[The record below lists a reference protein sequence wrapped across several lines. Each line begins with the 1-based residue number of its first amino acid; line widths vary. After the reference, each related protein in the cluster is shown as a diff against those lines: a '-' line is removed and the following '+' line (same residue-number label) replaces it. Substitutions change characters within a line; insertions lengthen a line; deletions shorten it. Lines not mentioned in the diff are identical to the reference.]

1 MLPSLSRTT
10 RALTLAALTLAL
22 PGLAAAQQGQLVGT
36 VTDAENGRALSGA
49 QIQVLGGAQRSML
62 TDDAGRYRLQLPP
75 GTYSLFV
82 QLVGYRDQRFDG
94 VGVSAGQTTTY
105 DIRLTSD
112 AFELDQVVV
121 TASRNEEK
129 ETDAPAT
136 VFTVHANDIRDR
148 PTTTPVDHLR
158 LSPGV
163 DIITYGIQ
171 GSNVVVRGFNNIFS
185 GSLHMLTDH
194 RLAGIPSLR
203 VNLMHFI
210 PANDDD
216 IDRMEVVL
224 GPGSALYGPNTA
236 NGVVHII
243 TKSPLASQ
251 GTSVTVG
258 GGERSIFQGSF
269 RTAFLLGSD
278 LGVKVSGQYLR
289 GDEWHFD
296 DPTEIANRLSANQNP
311 QQCLADKMLR
321 GLTQAEA
328 TAACGRIGNRDYSTE
343 RFGFEARAD
352 WRFAEDGTFIA
363 TYGRNNSSGV
373 ELTGLGTG
381 QTVDWVYA
389 FYQAR
394 VNFQRFFAQAY
405 LNTSDAG
412 ESYLLNNGVPL
423 VDRSRLVVGQLQ
435 HGFDAADGRLDFT
448 YGFDY
453 IGTRPRTEGNINGQ
467 YEDDDSMDEWGVY
480 LQGRASLTERV
491 DLVGAGRIDHHS
503 ILDHNVFSPR
513 AALVL
518 RPDDENTFRL
528 SYNQAYSS
536 PSSLNYFLDIS
547 NGFAPGLAALG
558 YGLRAFGTG
567 RDGWSLQN
575 DDGSLMGFRSPFNPG
590 GAGQTLPMGATT
602 GFWPAAIGV
611 LMAQVQGG
619 GVPLPGGVTQ
629 QQVLQLLQG
638 LAALSPQPGS
648 IGTMLYHPVDETL
661 IPLSQANLP
670 GVPSIKES
678 NTETYEVGWTAILN
692 DRVKISADVYRSTQN
707 DFVSPLLVQT
717 PLVLFNGQDVGA
729 FITVPVVTAIT
740 QMLVGAGLPLDV
752 AQQQAQQLAQSV
764 IPALAAGIA
773 QVPIGVVSSPLFS
786 GGSDLI
792 VSYRNVGDLTLWG
805 ADLALQ
811 WLLDDR
817 WTLGG
822 SYSWVSDDTFT
833 IEDGSPISL
842 NAPTHKGS
850 VSLGYRDARA
860 GFNAEGRFRFNN
872 GFPAV
877 SAGFEG
883 DVPDTKVFDAAVG
896 YQIPGSRATVQL
908 SVNNVFNAHNQSFV
922 GVPSIGRL
930 AMIRMRYEMN

>member
-1 MLPSLSRTT
+1 MTLSCPRSTCAI
-10 RALTLAALTLAL
+10 ALALLTLAL
-22 PGLAAAQQGQLVGT
+22 PRSGAAQQGLLVGT
-36 VTDAENGRALSGA
+36 VTDEETGAPLSAA
-49 QIQVLGGAQRSML
+49 QVQVLGGAQRSAL
-62 TDDAGRYRLQLPP
+62 TDDAGRYRLQLPG
-75 GTYSLFV
+75 GTYSLLV
-82 QLVGYRDQRFDG
+82 QLVGYRERRFDG
-94 VGVSAGQTTTY
+94 VSVTAGQTTTY
-105 DIRLTSD
+105 DIQVPSTS
-112 AFELDQVVV
+112 FELGGIVV
-121 TASRNEEK
+121 TASRREEK
-129 ETDAPAT
+129 ATDAPAT
-136 VFTVHANDIRDR
+136 SFTVGEIQIRER
-148 PTTTPVDHLR
+148 PTITPVDHLR
-158 LSPGV
+158 EAPGV

-216 IDRMEVVL
+216 IERMEVVL

-243 TKSPLASQ
+243 TKSPLTSQ
-251 GTSVTVG
+251 GTTVTVG
-258 GGERSIFQGSF
+258 GGERSIFQGAF
-269 RTAFLLGSD
+269 RTAFLLGTD
-278 LGVKVSGQYLR
+278 LGVKVSGQYMR
-289 GDEWHFD
+289 GDEWAFD
-296 DPTEIANRLSANQNP
+296 DPTEIANQLSARENP
-311 QQCLADKMLR
+311 EQCLADKLLR
-321 GLTQAEA
+321 GLTQSEGL
-328 TAACGRIGNRDYSTE
+328 AACGRIGNRDYKTE
-343 RFGFEARAD
+343 RYGLEARAD

-363 TYGRNNSSGV
+363 TYGRNNSSGI

-381 QTVDWVYA
+381 QTVDWVYE

-394 VNFQRFFAQAY
+394 VNYQRFFAQAY

-412 ESYLLNNGVPL
+412 QSYLLNNGVSL

-435 HGFDAADGRLDFT
+435 HGFDVADGGLDFT

-467 YEDDDSMDEWGVY
+467 YENDDSMDEWGVY
-480 LQGRASLTERV
+480 LQAKASLTDRV
-491 DLVGAGRIDHHS
+491 DLVGAGRVDHHS
-503 ILDHNVFSPR
+503 ILKHEVFSPR
-513 AALVL
+513 AALVV
-518 RPDDENTFRL
+518 RPDDQNTFRV
-528 SYNQAYSS
+528 SFNQAYSS

-567 RDGWSLQN
+567 RDGWSLRN
-575 DDGSLMGFRSPFNPG
+575 DDGTLKGFRSPFNPG
-590 GAGQTLPMGATT
+590 GPGQTLPMGATT
-602 GFWPAAIGV
+602 QFWPAALSV
-611 LMAQVQGG
+611 LIAQVQGG
-619 GVPLPGGVTQ
+619 AVPLPTGVTQ
-629 QQVLQLLQG
+629 QQLVQLLQS
-638 LAALSPQPGS
+638 LAALNPQPGS

-661 IPLSQANLP
+661 TPLAQANLQD
-670 GVPSIKES
+670 VPSIQES
-678 NTETYEVGWTAILN
+678 NTETYELGWTAILN
-692 DRVKISADVYRSTQN
+692 DRVKIVADVYRTTQN

-740 QMLVGAGLPLDV
+740 QTLIGAGVPPDV

-764 IPALAAGIA
+764 VPALAAGIA
-773 QVPIGVVSSPLFS
+773 GVPIGVVSSPLFS

-811 WLLDDR
+811 WFLNDR
-817 WTLGG
+817 WSLGG
-822 SYSWVSDDTFT
+822 SYSWVSDDTFP
-833 IEDGSPISL
+833 IENGAPLSL

-850 VSLGYRDARA
+850 VSLAYRDPES
-860 GFNAEGRFRFNN
+860 GVNAEGRFRFNN

-883 DVPDTKVFDAAVG
+883 DVPDTKVFDAALG
-896 YQIPGSRATVQL
+896 YQIPNSRATVQL
-908 SVNNVFNAHNQSFV
+908 SVSNVFNSHNQSFV

-930 AMIRMRYEMN
+930 AMIRLRYEMN